1 MRCNY
6 LAFVGEEDGLFGMSG
21 TDSLE
26 RDKTLTEMAK
36 LLKYVGR
43 ATALNR

>member
-6 LAFVGEEDGLFGMSG
+6 LAFVGEENGLFGMSR

-26 RDKTLTEMAK
+26 REKTLTEMAK
-36 LLKYVGR
+36 LLQYVGR